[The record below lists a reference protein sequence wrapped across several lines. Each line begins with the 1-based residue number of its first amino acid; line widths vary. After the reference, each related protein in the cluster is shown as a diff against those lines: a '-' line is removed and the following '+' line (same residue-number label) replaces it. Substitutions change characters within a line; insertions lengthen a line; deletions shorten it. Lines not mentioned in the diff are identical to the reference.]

1 MIEQFYEN
9 ELSWNDK
16 IATLLGKRHSH
27 IDPILLDRTP
37 KLSFNDDGK
46 INIDIMYPPES
57 EVRPDSSPYDEYYNC
72 IKETF
77 NLSEIDSFCD
87 IGCATGHLV
96 YNMVNHANSCGIE
109 YFQYHKDKSNPF
121 IKDSINIFDIRDPFE
136 DDNKFDLVNCTEV
149 AEHVDP
155 KYLHIFLDNIKKITG
170 KYLILTWSGTYPPQ
184 CAPPQ
189 HVSPLP
195 KDDVEKLMNE
205 WGFQIDIEKTNKFL
219 SESTKY
225 SNFYFWWRES
235 LSVWVK

>member
-1 MIEQFYEN
+1 MIEQFYKN

-16 IATLLGKRHSH
+16 IATLLGKKHSH

-109 YFQYHKDKSNPF
+109 
-121 IKDSINIFDIRDPFE
+121 
-136 DDNKFDLVNCTEV
+136 
-149 AEHVDP
+149 
-155 KYLHIFLDNIKKITG
+155 
-170 KYLILTWSGTYPPQ
+170 
-184 CAPPQ
+184 
-189 HVSPLP
+189 
-195 KDDVEKLMNE
+195 
-205 WGFQIDIEKTNKFL
+205 
-219 SESTKY
+219 
-225 SNFYFWWRES
+225 
-235 LSVWVK
+235 